1 MIRREWRT
9 WLDTLMAAPI
19 DFPWRFCQPLML
31 SWRVWGVVMNDGRA
45 ESYLELS
52 NGEVMVEVMH

>member
-1 MIRREWRT
+1 MIRREWRS
-9 WLDTLMAAPI
+9 WLDTLMAAPA
-19 DFPWRFCQPLML
+19 DFSWHFCPAIYL

-52 NGEVMVEVMH
+52 TGEVLVEVIR